1 VVVVRDPSTL
11 AAAMSMHGD
20 YLIQDEGDPFAR
32 VPEMSRRARGVPV
45 WAVLRALGR
54 SGVAELVDGLCGS
67 ARLFADGLRAIEG
80 AEVLND
86 VVFTQV
92 CASFGPDEATTSVVA
107 RVLADGRA
115 WASGSRWH
123 GRAVLR
129 VSVSNASTT
138 PEDVARALDSIREAA
153 TVVAVR

>member
-1 VVVVRDPSTL
+1 
-11 AAAMSMHGD
+11 
-20 YLIQDEGDPFAR
+20 
-32 VPEMSRRARGVPV
+32 MSRRARGVPV

-54 SGVAELVDGLCGS
+54 AGVVDLVDGLCAS
-67 ARLFADGLRAIEG
+67 ARLFADGLREIDG
-80 AEVLND
+80 VEVLND

-92 CASFGPDEATTSVVA
+92 CASFGPDATTTEVVG

-129 VSVSNASTT
+129 VSVSNAATT
-138 PEDVARALDSIREAA
+138 ADDVAQTLESFREAA
-153 TVVAVR
+153 AASR